1 MPRLNHPRAIAGL
14 VGFYSRL
21 PVGDFADHTTPLAAR
36 IWLLPAASVVVA
48 LPAALVLLAAST
60 LWSSALFVAALCALA
75 LIITTGGLHE
85 DGLAD
90 CADGFWG
97 GATVDRR
104 LEIMRDSRIGTYGVL
119 ALVGAFVLKVA
130 LLQAALGLGAWQ
142 AAALFVAAAVAART
156 VALYPWVGLPPART
170 DGLAVAAGRPTS
182 TAFRKAVVLGAL
194 ITAALTVWI
203 SPFGFFLAALG
214 AAGAA
219 KLVASLAERKINGH
233 TGDVIGCAVIVA
245 DIAYLAAFLLW
256 LDL

>member
-1 MPRLNHPRAIAGL
+1 MPGLNHLRAIAGL
-14 VGFYSRL
+14 VSFYSRL
-21 PVGDFADHTTPLAAR
+21 PVDRFADHTTPLATR

-48 LPAALVLLAAST
+48 LPAALVLVIASQ
-60 LWSSALFVAALCALA
+60 LWSSTLLVAALGALA

-97 GATVDRR
+97 GATAERR
-104 LEIMRDSRIGTYGVL
+104 LAIMRDSRIGTYGVV
-119 ALVGAFVLKVA
+119 ALVGAFIVKVA
-130 LLQAALGLGAWQ
+130 LLQEALSLGALP

-170 DGLAVAAGRPTS
+170 DGLAVTAGRPTPA
-182 TAFRKAVVLGAL
+182 AFRKALVLGA
-194 ITAALTVWI
+194 IIIAVLTVWI
-203 SPFGFFLAALG
+203 SLGGLVLAALLS
-214 AAGAA
+214 AGAA
-219 KLVASLAERKINGH
+219 KLIASLAERKINGH
-233 TGDVIGCAVIVA
+233 TGDVIGGAVILA